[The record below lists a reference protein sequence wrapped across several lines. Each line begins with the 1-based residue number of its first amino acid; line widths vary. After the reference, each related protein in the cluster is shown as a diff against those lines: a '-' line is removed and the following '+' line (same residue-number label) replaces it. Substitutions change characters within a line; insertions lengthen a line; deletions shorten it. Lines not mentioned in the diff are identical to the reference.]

1 MLRAQK
7 VHCCK
12 AVVHRV
18 RLLVPAEQRLSAP
31 HRPAANCAFPWAAPT
46 LSPSTEPPSPPLL
59 SLGDPAG
66 MHTNGSRRG

>member
-7 VHCCK
+7 VHYCK

-31 HRPAANCAFPWAAPT
+31 HRPTANCAFPWAAPT
-46 LSPSTEPPSPPLL
+46 LSPSTEPPIPS
-59 SLGDPAG
+59 SVVTG
-66 MHTNGSRRG
+66 